1 MLSHQRFFSINDNFT
16 YFVPFKY
23 FQRSWLAE
31 VIKSAQPITNQG
43 RSSSP
48 IGSLP
53 IRLLIV
59 IPSFGHCQAKP
70 YFDNLIW
77 HLHIDR
83 PGLVKLSQSSVI
95 AGYLGVHTYYFY
107 LFAISEVFPHS
118 LTSEQRALSLKMPHS
133 DSLPP
138 PHYNLTLIMD
148 SRPQTSWSILSQGG
162 GTLACPS
169 IMAF

>member
-1 MLSHQRFFSINDNFT
+1 MTCWGHQISPANHQSRKVEFT
-16 YFVPFKY
+16 N
-23 FQRSWLAE
+23 R
-31 VIKSAQPITNQG
+31 IITNQIVNTHSQFWSL
-43 RSSSP
+43 SSKS
-48 IGSLP
+48 
-53 IRLLIV
+53 
-59 IPSFGHCQAKP
+59 KP
-70 YFDNLIW
+70 YLGPYLIAKFMPKLDLIW
-77 HLHIDR
+77 PSIERH
-83 PGLVKLSQSSVI
+83 GLMKLSQWSVL
-95 AGYLGVHTYYFY
+95 AGYLSVHTYYFY